1 MNEKPND
8 KYEKIILE
16 SMKKSVINYP
26 DNTQIDTTINTL
38 KQYMPKRL
46 NDKKSKEKL
55 PLLLKLKKDISQVSP
70 LYWLLSL
77 TIYIIGLLF
86 TLISSNPYITIS
98 FFSPIPFIIMFF
110 EDIKSREQNVLEMEL
125 ACKYSPQVIMLNK
138 LITIIFYN
146 LIIMSI
152 ITSIIYHVVP
162 DTMFFNLLITWL
174 TPMLIVS
181 NITLYLIKKIRTSF
195 ALSAILLIWLA
206 VIMWIINTPIIV
218 DKLYEINT
226 FIYIGIIIISTLLL
240 VVQLKDYIEKNSE
253 RSVLF
258 GA

>member
-8 KYEKIILE
+8 KYENIILE
-16 SMKKSVINYP
+16 FTEKSVINYP
-26 DNTQIDTTINTL
+26 DDTQIDTTINTL
-38 KQYMPKRL
+38 KQYMPNRL
-46 NDKKSKEKL
+46 NVKKIKERL
-55 PLLLKLKKDISQVSP
+55 PLLLKLKKDISLVNP

-77 TIYIIGLLF
+77 TIYIIGLLL
-86 TLISSNPYITIS
+86 TLISKDPYITIS

-110 EDIKSREQNVLEMEL
+110 EDMKSREHNVLEMEL

-152 ITSIIYHVVP
+152 ISLIIYHVVP
-162 DTMFFNLLITWL
+162 DAMFFNLLITWL

-206 VIMWIINTPIIV
+206 VIMWIINTPSII
-218 DKLYEINT
+218 DKLYEINA

-240 VVQLKDYIEKNSE
+240 VIQLKDYIEKNSE

-258 GA
+258 GT